1 MGNTKVRTVLHLA
14 WYRIKRHPRSAI
26 ISVILAYVLSVL
38 LLYIL
43 DLVNPNNKLSY
54 KKILP
59 FSNIHGVK
67 YIFYSGEKR
76 STYYKIGKAI
86 TRDLPFPN
94 SNGAADSIGL
104 FDDRDTLEN
113 IETSGGYEN
122 LMKVTSQNNSF
133 SLVQDA
139 VIKLQDDQLLKSI
152 NIITPLFEERLHIFY
167 RKDLFWGKQ
176 NRNLHLSDSSI
187 LLSANTDP
195 WILNCFSRSVKNI
208 QIGKVGSCTR
218 IIAGDVMDLIERQI
232 RVNEGK
238 KPFTISYCLMDQ
250 SLKSAF
256 NSVHSYNGSVKRK
269 KNIKDSIIDVM
280 FYVGADPT
288 DDIKAILDSK
298 KYGLISVSPS
308 FLSKLNSEFKMNL
321 EVADFQKKY
330 DNDADHASTV
340 GTFTLLIASRDIEHN
355 DVNLMLKKISSA
367 TKDIQKSLIHLNPPC
382 TDSCYSGLTTNCK
395 YILPLAEF
403 GFYKYFQDEAKESNI
418 EMIKTIIP
426 FLIGIIS
433 FFFPILKS
441 VAALNSVWRSWQIN
455 QEIDRILSVNKGEI
469 PDDKVQ
475 ELDQEIADRYG
486 DGELSEAHFNA
497 LEKRISAHSPDQY
510 ESTENQTNGH
520 EKKKVKNYS
529 NRKNSGPDYSKYG
542 PEF

>member
-1 MGNTKVRTVLHLA
+1 MKEKVYL
-14 WYRIKRHPRSAI
+14 HPRSAI

-54 KKILP
+54 KKLLP
-59 FSNIHGVK
+59 FSNIHGAK
-67 YIFYSGEKR
+67 YFFYSGEKR
-76 STYYKIGKAI
+76 STYAKIGKAI
-86 TRDLPFPN
+86 TRDLPLSN
-94 SNGAADSIGL
+94 SNGIADSIGL

-113 IETSGGYEN
+113 VETSGGYEN

-139 VIKLQDDQLLKSI
+139 VIKLQDDQLLKGI

-176 NRNLHLSDSSI
+176 NRKLHLSDSSI

-195 WILNCFSRSVKNI
+195 WILNCFSKSVKNI

-218 IIAGDVMDLIERQI
+218 IIAGDVMELIERQI
-232 RVNEGK
+232 RDNEGK
-238 KPFTISYCLMDQ
+238 KPLTISYCSMDQ

-256 NSVHSYNGSVKRK
+256 NSINNYNSSFKRK
-269 KNIKDSIIDVM
+269 KNIKDTIIDVM

-308 FLSKLNSEFKMNL
+308 FLSKLNSEFDMNL
-321 EVADFQKKY
+321 QVADFQKKY
-330 DNDADHASTV
+330 DNNVDHASTV
-340 GTFTLLIASRDIEHN
+340 GTFTFLIASRDIEHD
-355 DVNLMLKKISSA
+355 DVNLMLKKISAA
-367 TKDIQKSLIHLNPPC
+367 TKDIQKSMIHLNPPC
-382 TDSCYSGLTTNCK
+382 TDSCYSGLTMNCK

-455 QEIDRILSVNKGEI
+455 QEVDRILLLNKGKI
-469 PDDKVQ
+469 PDDKAQ
-475 ELDQEIADRYG
+475 ELNQEIADKYG
-486 DGELSEAHFNA
+486 DGELSESHFNA
-497 LEKRISAHSPDQY
+497 LEKRISAHNPDQPG
-510 ESTENQTNGH
+510 STENQTNGH
-520 EKKKVKNYS
+520 DKKKVRAYS
-529 NRKNSGPDYSKYG
+529 KRKETGTDYSKYG

>member
-1 MGNTKVRTVLHLA
+1 MGNVKAKTALHIA
-14 WYRIKRHPRSAI
+14 WYRIMRHPRSAF
-26 ISVILAYVLSVL
+26 ISIILAYVFSVL
-38 LLYIL
+38 LLYVL
-43 DLVNPNNKLSY
+43 DLLNPNNKLSY
-54 KKILP
+54 KLLLP
-59 FSNIHGVK
+59 GSNIHGEK
-67 YIFYSGEKR
+67 YIFYSGEKS
-76 STYYKIGKAI
+76 STYAKIGKAI
-86 TRDLPFPN
+86 TRDIPMPG
-94 SNGAADSIGL
+94 SISGSDSIGL
-104 FDDRDTLEN
+104 FDDSDTLEN
-113 IETSGGYEN
+113 IGTSGGYEN
-122 LMKVTSQNNSF
+122 FMKVTSQNNSF

-167 RKDLFWGKQ
+167 RKDLFWGKP
-176 NRNLHLSDSSI
+176 NRNIHIADSNI
-187 LLSANTDP
+187 QLSANTEP
-195 WILNCFSRSVKNI
+195 WVLNCFSRYVKNV

-238 KPFTISYCLMDQ
+238 KPLTISNCLMDQ

-256 NSVHSYNGSVKRK
+256 NSVHTYDGSIKRK
-269 KNIKDSIIDVM
+269 KNVKDSIIDVM

-308 FLSKLNSEFKMNL
+308 FLSQLNSEFNMNL
-321 EVADFQKKY
+321 QVADFQKKY

-340 GTFTLLIASRDIEHN
+340 GTFTSLIASRDIGN
-355 DVNLMLKKISSA
+355 DDVNLMLKKISSA

-403 GFYKYFQDEAKESNI
+403 GFYKYFKEEAKESNI

-455 QEIDRILSVNKGEI
+455 QEIDRILSLNKGGI
-469 PDDKVQ
+469 PDEYIQ
-475 ELDQEIADRYG
+475 ELNQEIADRYG
-486 DGELSEAHFNA
+486 DGELSEGHYNA
-497 LEKRISAHSPDQY
+497 LSKRISAHSPDQPVP
-510 ESTENQTNGH
+510 TKIQRNGQDNKK
-520 EKKKVKNYS
+520 EKINSIKKET
-529 NRKNSGPDYSKYG
+529 DIDFSKYG